1 MPRPHSPTDRAGSRR
16 DPTAVR
22 GARVGI
28 PLVLVVFGI
37 VAAVAV
43 SGVLA
48 AVFFGAAVVAV
59 VADLWIRLGIT
70 SQDDRDEEARA
81 RRVFRRRG
89 RWPSD
94 D

>member
-37 VAAVAV
+37 IAAGATFLVGWLI
-43 SGVLA
+43 GVN
-48 AVFFGAAVVAV
+48 VG
-59 VADLWIRLGIT
+59 G
-70 SQDDRDEEARA
+70 
-81 RRVFRRRG
+81 
-89 RWPSD
+89 
-94 D
+94 